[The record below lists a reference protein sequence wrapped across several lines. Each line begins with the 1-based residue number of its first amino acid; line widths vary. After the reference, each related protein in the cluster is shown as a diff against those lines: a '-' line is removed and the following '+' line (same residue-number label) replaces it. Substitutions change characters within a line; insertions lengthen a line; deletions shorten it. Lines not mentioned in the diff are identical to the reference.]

1 MAKPR
6 QRPLVFKWRHFEP
19 QIILCAVRWYLRFSL
34 SYRDVQELLAERGVS
49 VDHSTIWRWVQRFA
63 PELLFRLRPHL
74 KPTNRSWRVDE
85 TYVRVKGRW
94 CYLYRAI
101 DSRGAT
107 IEFFLSASRDLEGA
121 KSLFRR
127 ALRDGAH
134 PQPRVINTDLA
145 PTYASAIPDLQ
156 RTGVIRRRCR
166 HRPVQYLNNIIE
178 QDHRAIKKRVHA
190 KQGFRAFGAAR
201 QTVEGYEAMHM
212 MRKGQVRW
220 IAGDDAR
227 LQMKFMHKLFGLAA

>member
-1 MAKPR
+1 MK

-19 QIILCAVRWYLRFSL
+19 QIILCAVRSHLRFSL
-34 SYRDVQELLAERGVS
+34 SYRDVEELLAERGMS
-49 VDHSTIWRWVQRFA
+49 AGHSTVWRWVQRYA
-63 PELLFRLRPHL
+63 PELDLRIRPHL
-74 KPTNRSWRVDE
+74 KPTNLSWRVDE

-107 IEFFLSASRDLEGA
+107 IEFFLPAFRDKDAA

-127 ALRDGAH
+127 SLRDGAH
-134 PQPRVINTDLA
+134 RQPRVINTDLA
-145 PTYASAIPDLQ
+145 ATCSAAIPELK

-178 QDHRAIKKRVHA
+178 QDHRAIKRRVNA
-190 KQGFRAFGAAR
+190 PRIWGGEVNDRRIRSGSQDAERAGPL
-201 QTVEGYEAMHM
+201 V
-212 MRKGQVRW
+212 W
-220 IAGDDAR
+220 W
-227 LQMKFMHKLFGLAA
+227 